1 MGILTVNSDFEK
13 LFGVT
18 EREYYTKQYLTFEA
32 LEDGEIQFNFGGLG
46 DLGYESLL
54 TYIAYSTDNGETWT
68 TEEYEQGKQVS
79 IDLKQGETV
88 MFKADGFTG
97 CVDEE
102 MYASFSS
109 EDNTQLSSMYF
120 NVYGNIMSLVYGDDF
135 YGKEMVEDPDWTFG
149 FYYLFGYSSI
159 VSAED
164 LILPNNTIPLCYC
177 SMFEECG
184 SLEKAPELPAT
195 TLADTCYGNM
205 FYDCT
210 SLTTAPELPATTLTN
225 NCYSSMFNGCTS
237 LTTAPE
243 LPATTLVS
251 NCYDNMFYGCS
262 NLNYIKML
270 ATDVSAEYCLND
282 WASLVAEEGTL
293 IINKDYE
300 GLRRALNVPAT
311 WTILNEDG
319 TPHIF
324 PRDYSEEYLT
334 FECIV
339 KDGGDNFDFNIPL
352 GGTDFSVTS
361 VSYSLDNGQTWTT
374 YTNEGND
381 INISLNL
388 SAGDKILLKGNA
400 RNYASQHLDYDSP
413 AEDYSNIHLM
423 GDWLVYGNIMS
434 LFYGDNFVGETS
446 FPKDGSNNS
455 KYNCAGLFYHNDECI
470 MGDLSNLILPATTL
484 TQNCYYMMFADC
496 PDAITK
502 APELPATTLA
512 VGCYAN
518 MFNGCTSLTTAPEL
532 PATTLANYCYGS
544 MFNGCT
550 NLNYIKAMF
559 TTTPSS
565 SYTYNW
571 VNGVAAS
578 GTFVKNRAATWN
590 VTGVNGIP
598 TGWTVETA

>member
-32 LEDGEIQFNFGGLG
+32 LADCTFTFSYPDDIGTSDSPI
-46 DLGYESLL
+46 L
-54 TYIAYSTDNGETWT
+54 THISYSVDNGETWV
-68 TEEYEQGKQVS
+68 TEEFEPETAKIVTTPL
-79 IDLKQGETV
+79 IKTGETV
-88 MFKADGFTG
+88 LWKADGGTYDLNDDDYG
-97 CVDEE
+97 T
-102 MYASFSS
+102 FSS
-109 EDNTQLSSMYF
+109 DDEY
-120 NVYGNIMSLVYGDDF
+120 NVYGNIMSLIYEDDF
-135 YGKEMVEDPDWTFG
+135 ADKNTLLEGHSFAN
-149 FYYLFGYSSI
+149 LFESTDI
-159 VSAED
+159 VSVEN
-164 LILPNNTIPLCYC
+164 LVLPATTLTSWCY
-177 SMFEECG
+177 SNMFNDCMALTTG
-184 SLEKAPELPAT
+184 PTLPAT
-195 TLADTCYGNM
+195 TLAHGCY
-205 FYDCT
+205 
-210 SLTTAPELPATTLTN
+210 A
-225 NCYSSMFNGCTS
+225 SMFFDCES
-237 LTTAPE
+237 LNF
-243 LPATTLVS
+243 V
-251 NCYDNMFYGCS
+251 
-262 NLNYIKML
+262 KML
-270 ATDVSAEYCLND
+270 ATDISASHCLD
-282 WASLVAEEGTL
+282 SWISSETTGTL
-293 IINKDYE
+293 IINKDYD
-300 GLRRALNVPAT
+300 GVRSALNVPAT

-334 FECIV
+334 FECV
-339 KDGGDNFDFNIPL
+339 DNGDFDFNIPL
-352 GGTDFSVTS
+352 DGNTISITS

-374 YTNEGND
+374 YANEGDD